1 MSKVRED
8 PWLFSGGEQKR
19 EIPVWSRPA
28 GASLRTAPR
37 TDVPGTPVWSR
48 PAGASLRTA
57 PPQMYRTSRANQ
69 FLFHFF
75 RRDYVR
81 SRWSGNRLT
90 RRCSG
95 VQVLDK
101 TVTNWWTTG
110 HRFWVCF
117 VSHDYHLAQ
126 EHTHSAARPTGG
138 RRHSP
143 VTKQPGFEIGRFG
156 TGSATHRRWGDVTF
170 SPSFRFYKIHLCVK
184 EKQLNR
190 QMVSLSPR
198 VPRRRDGYVKFA
210 ASARRSQH
218 MHMFCSDTKH
228 GRHVAT
234 HLLCLFKRWTELHY
248 IAVSSFAPL
257 FNVR

>member
-19 EIPVWSRPA
+19 EI
-28 GASLRTAPR
+28 
-37 TDVPGTPVWSR
+37 PVWSR

-101 TVTNWWTTG
+101 TVTN
-110 HRFWVCF
+110 
-117 VSHDYHLAQ
+117 
-126 EHTHSAARPTGG
+126 
-138 RRHSP
+138 
-143 VTKQPGFEIGRFG
+143 
-156 TGSATHRRWGDVTF
+156 
-170 SPSFRFYKIHLCVK
+170 
-184 EKQLNR
+184 
-190 QMVSLSPR
+190 
-198 VPRRRDGYVKFA
+198 
-210 ASARRSQH
+210 
-218 MHMFCSDTKH
+218 
-228 GRHVAT
+228 
-234 HLLCLFKRWTELHY
+234 
-248 IAVSSFAPL
+248 
-257 FNVR
+257 